1 MALWKLISA
10 VTAIIVAVTSILA
23 IWPDETNE
31 GGGQPD
37 INLSGMEY
45 KDNYVIYSPPEDVS
59 FKIHFKAK
67 RID

>member
-1 MALWKLISA
+1 MAISGWLLVLA
-10 VTAIIVAVTSILA
+10 ALVVAVTSVLA
-23 IWPDETNE
+23 IWPDEPTE